1 MPLLLGMPGPIDR
14 AKLLSMATKIGVGE
28 STRFLSKNAGFFA
41 KLAAPGGWTGQKFLE
56 ECATVAM
63 KPESLIE
70 GLHVFTF
77 NQIAAT
83 EAWRQQLL
91 AELQLAP
98 GPRGRRCG
106 QI

>member
-1 MPLLLGMPGPIDR
+1 MPGPIDR

-56 ECATVAM
+56 EVSTVAM
-63 KPESLIE
+63 KPESFIE

-83 EAWRQQLL
+83 EEWRQQLL
-91 AELQLAP
+91 AEVTS
-98 GPRGRRCG
+98 
-106 QI
+106 